1 MKHFYES
8 LTDTFLAN
16 VSGGAEP
23 VIYWDQAV
31 KFVGIRVEPNGQ
43 KTWMVHD
50 WCGGSRDIGS
60 YPQLKDR
67 SAAAVAAM
75 KVIMDQLEEL
85 AAIVERNGLQL
96 SITRDALDS
105 VKRMFGLNGE

>member
-1 MKHFYES
+1 MKHVYEN
-8 LTDTFLAN
+8 LTDNFLAN
-16 VSGGAEP
+16 VTGEDEP
-23 VIYWDQAV
+23 VIYWDQTV

-60 YPQLKDR
+60 YPRLKDQ

-75 KVIMDQLEEL
+75 KAIMDQMEEL
-85 AAIVERNGLQL
+85 CTIVERNRLPL
-96 SITRDALDS
+96 SISRDALDS